1 MAQPSITIVGAGFGG
16 LAQAI
21 ALRRAGFR
29 DVTILERADDVG
41 GVWRANTYPGAAC
54 DVPSPL
60 YSLSTDPNPD
70 WPRRYAEQLDILDYL
85 RGVADS
91 HDIRTRIRFGVEV
104 REAVFDEQ
112 VNRWTLTT
120 ADGERID
127 TDVLVSAVGQ
137 LSQPSVPDIDGRD
150 TFRGAVF
157 HSAEWNH
164 DVDLAGKRVAVIGT
178 GASAIQFIPAI
189 APETGHLTVF
199 QRSAAWVVSKPDSVF
214 GERRRRMFRAVPAT
228 LGAERLGTWVYFE
241 GITLALRMRMMGAFT
256 RMLSRRHLRRQVA
269 DPVLRAALTPD
280 YEPWCKRLLFS
291 DDYYP
296 ALAREDVSLVVDRID
311 RLEPDGVRT
320 VDGTLHPA
328 DVVVFGTGF
337 AATDFLA
344 PMEVR
349 GRAGRSLGEAW
360 VKGARAYLGISTAGF
375 PNLFMMYGPNTNLGS
390 GSIVYMLESQARHI
404 CGLVTWLA
412 ENPGHAVEV
421 DPAVEDRFNVL
432 IQQELDRSVWS
443 RCSSWYRNSSGTV
456 TTNWPGNVSTYRR
469 RTRRVDRSDYRL
481 SAPSGPR

>member
-1 MAQPSITIVGAGFGG
+1 MGQPSVTIVGAGFGG
-16 LAQAI
+16 IAQAI

-29 DVTILERADDVG
+29 NVTILERGDDVG

-70 WPRRYAEQLDILDYL
+70 WPRRYSEQPDILAYL
-85 RGVADS
+85 RRVAD
-91 HDIRTRIRFGVEV
+91 TRGLRESIRFGVDVATAE
-104 REAVFDEQ
+104 FDDGA
-112 VNRWTLTT
+112 NRWVLTT
-120 ADGERID
+120 TAGEVIE
-127 TDVLVSAVGQ
+127 TDVLVTAVGQ
-137 LSQPSVPDIDGRD
+137 LSQPAVPDIEGRH
-150 TFRGAVF
+150 TFRGPAF
-157 HSAEWNH
+157 HSAEWDH

-178 GASAIQFIPAI
+178 GASAIQFVPAI
-189 APETGHLTVF
+189 APVVEQLTVF

-214 GERRRRMFRAVPAT
+214 GPRRRALFRAVPAT
-228 LGAERLGTWVYFE
+228 LGAERLGTWSYFE
-241 GITLALRMRMMGAFT
+241 LITFTLRMRKMGALT
-256 RMLSRRHLRRQVA
+256 RFLARRHLKKQVT
-269 DPVLRAALTPD
+269 DPGLRAALTPD

-296 ALAREDVSLVVDRID
+296 ALARDNASLVTASIDRI
-311 RLEPDGVRT
+311 ESDGVRT

-328 DVVVFGTGF
+328 DVVVYGTGF

-349 GRAGRSLGEAW
+349 GRAGRSLAEAW

-404 CGLVTWLA
+404 TGLVSWLA

-421 DPAVEDRFNVL
+421 DPAVEDRFNAR
-432 IQQELDRSVWS
+432 IQKELDRSVWS
-443 RCSSWYRNSSGTV
+443 RCSSWYRNSSGMV

-469 RTRRVDRSDYRL
+469 RTRGVDRADYRL

>member
-1 MAQPSITIVGAGFGG
+1 MGQPSVTIVGAGFGG
-16 LAQAI
+16 IAQAI

-29 DVTILERADDVG
+29 SVTILERGDDVG

-70 WPRRYAEQLDILDYL
+70 WPRRYSEQPDILAYL
-85 RGVADS
+85 RRVAD
-91 HDIRTRIRFGVEV
+91 TRGLRESIRFGVDVATAE
-104 REAVFDEQ
+104 FDDSA
-112 VNRWTLTT
+112 NRWVLTT
-120 ADGERID
+120 TAGEVIE
-127 TDVLVSAVGQ
+127 TDVLVTAVGQ
-137 LSQPSVPDIDGRD
+137 LSQPAVPDIEGRD
-150 TFRGAVF
+150 TFRGPAF
-157 HSAEWNH
+157 HSAEWDH

-178 GASAIQFIPAI
+178 GASAIQFVPAI
-189 APETGHLTVF
+189 APVVEQLTVF

-214 GERRRRMFRAVPAT
+214 GPRRRALFRAVPAT
-228 LGAERLGTWVYFE
+228 LGAERLGTWSYFE
-241 GITLALRMRMMGAFT
+241 LITFTLRMRTMGALT
-256 RMLSRRHLRRQVA
+256 RLLARRHLRKQVA
-269 DPVLRAALTPD
+269 DAGLRAALTPD
-280 YEPWCKRLLFS
+280 CEPWCKRLLFS

-296 ALAREDVSLVVDRID
+296 ALARDNASLVTASIDRI
-311 RLEPDGVRT
+311 EPDGVRT
-320 VDGTLHPA
+320 ADGTLHPA
-328 DVVVFGTGF
+328 DVVVYGTGF
-337 AATDFLA
+337 AATDFLS

-349 GRAGRSLGEAW
+349 GRAGRSLTDAW

-404 CGLVTWLA
+404 TGLVSWLA

-421 DPAVEDRFNVL
+421 DPAVEDRFNAR
-432 IQQELDRSVWS
+432 IQKELDRSVWS

-469 RTRRVDRSDYRL
+469 RTRRVDRADYRL

>member
-1 MAQPSITIVGAGFGG
+1 MGQPSVTIVGAGFGG
-16 LAQAI
+16 IAQAI

-29 DVTILERADDVG
+29 NVTLLERGDDVG

-70 WPRRYAEQLDILDYL
+70 WPRRYSEQPDILAYL
-85 RGVADS
+85 RRVAD
-91 HDIRTRIRFGVEV
+91 TRGLRESIRFGVDVATAE
-104 REAVFDEQ
+104 FDDSA
-112 VNRWTLTT
+112 NRWVLTT
-120 ADGERID
+120 TAGEVIE
-127 TDVLVSAVGQ
+127 TDVLVTAVGQ
-137 LSQPSVPDIDGRD
+137 LSQPAVPDIDGRD
-150 TFRGAVF
+150 TFRGPAF
-157 HSAEWNH
+157 HSAEWDH

-178 GASAIQFIPAI
+178 GASAIQFVPAI
-189 APETGHLTVF
+189 APVVEQLTVF

-214 GERRRRMFRAVPAT
+214 GPRRRALFRAVPAT
-228 LGAERLGTWVYFE
+228 LGAERLGTWSYFE
-241 GITLALRMRMMGAFT
+241 LITFTLRMRKMGALT
-256 RMLSRRHLRRQVA
+256 RLLARRHLRKQVV
-269 DPVLRAALTPD
+269 DPGLRAALTPD

-296 ALAREDVSLVVDRID
+296 ALARDNASLVTASIDRI
-311 RLEPDGVRT
+311 EPDGVRT
-320 VDGTLHPA
+320 ADGTLHPA
-328 DVVVFGTGF
+328 DVVVYGTGF
-337 AATDFLA
+337 AATDFLS

-349 GRAGRSLGEAW
+349 GRAGRSLADAW

-404 CGLVTWLA
+404 TGLVSWLA

-421 DPAVEDRFNVL
+421 DPAVEDRFNAR
-432 IQQELDRSVWS
+432 IQKELDRSVWS
-443 RCSSWYRNSSGTV
+443 RCSSWYRNASGTV

-469 RTRRVDRSDYRL
+469 RTRRVDRADYRL
-481 SAPSGPR
+481 SAPSGSR